1 MNEEFKSLEE
11 LYNRVKPA
19 LYSKLKEL
27 RRLGFSMINEV
38 DIWNYLVEHNWTNRV
53 NLELHDIISEILN
66 ANNLDINDYVMKKIN
81 KYKENEK
88 AIVDDSLI

>member
-81 KYKENEK
+81 KYK
-88 AIVDDSLI
+88 

>member
-19 LYSKLKEL
+19 LYSKLKEV

-38 DIWNYLVEHNWTNRV
+38 DIWNYNVENNWKKRE
-53 NLELHDIISEILN
+53 NLLLHEIISEILSYF
-66 ANNLDINDYVMKKIN
+66 IIF
-81 KYKENEK
+81 
-88 AIVDDSLI
+88 IPGCI